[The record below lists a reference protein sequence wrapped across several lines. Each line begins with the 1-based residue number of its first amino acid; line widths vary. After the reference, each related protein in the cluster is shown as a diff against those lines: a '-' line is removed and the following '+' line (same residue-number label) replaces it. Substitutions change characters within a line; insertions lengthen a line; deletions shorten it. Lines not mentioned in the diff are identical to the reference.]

1 MTTQTS
7 IMPKVLVV
15 CYSRSG
21 RTRALGEALAARLH
35 ADFEEITEPHGRP
48 GPVGVLRALADTV
61 LRCDVRISPSQKDV
75 AAYDVVVI
83 GTPVWAGTLSAPVRA
98 WLATNRRKLR
108 HVAFFCT
115 RNLRRES
122 QVFADMARL
131 TGKQPVACC
140 TLAAHVR
147 AEDERR
153 LVDVFVERIE
163 RKLVRIDNLKWAA

>member
-115 RNLRRES
+115 RNLR
-122 QVFADMARL
+122 ARSSRTWRGSRASSRSHAARSPL
-131 TGKQPVACC
+131 TCA
-140 TLAAHVR
+140 
-147 AEDERR
+147 RR
-153 LVDVFVERIE
+153 TSGGSSMSSWNASNASSCVSTT
-163 RKLVRIDNLKWAA
+163 